1 MNSKTGT
8 ASLFYLQSTS
18 VPARDL
24 RPRQRPPSR
33 DSVRA
38 PLRAVVC
45 CILWLSSVVESTC
58 NRRLRWTANDSYGT
72 P

>member
-18 VPARDL
+18 VPASDL
-24 RPRQRPPSR
+24 RPR

-38 PLRAVVC
+38 QLRAVVC

-58 NRRLRWTANDSYGT
+58 NRRLRWTANDSYRT